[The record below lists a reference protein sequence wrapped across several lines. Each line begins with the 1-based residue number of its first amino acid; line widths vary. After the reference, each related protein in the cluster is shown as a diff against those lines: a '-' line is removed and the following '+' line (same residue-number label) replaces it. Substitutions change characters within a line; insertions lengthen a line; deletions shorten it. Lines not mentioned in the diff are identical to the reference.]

1 MKDPP
6 LTALTRAAFDA
17 IPVRLRRLAA
27 EARVSYSTLSR
38 IQRGKLKA
46 SPGVARAVAR
56 VLRRW
61 GRRCSGAGEQILA
74 ARRRPS

>member
-1 MKDPP
+1 MDDSP
-6 LTALTRAAFDA
+6 LTMLARAAFDA
-17 IPVRLRRLAA
+17 VPVSLRRLAA

-38 IQRGKLKA
+38 IQRGKLKV
-46 SPGVARAVAR
+46 SPRVARAIAR

-61 GRRCSGAGEQILA
+61 GRRCSGAGQRILA